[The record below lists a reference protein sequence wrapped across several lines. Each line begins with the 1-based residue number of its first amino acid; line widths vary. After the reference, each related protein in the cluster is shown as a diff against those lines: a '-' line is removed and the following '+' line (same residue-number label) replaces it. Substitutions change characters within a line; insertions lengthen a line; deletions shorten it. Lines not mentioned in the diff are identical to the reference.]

1 MVLVEQVC
9 EHPANLLYDRLTSQT
24 HSTRP
29 CRVLLTTDSK
39 TVAENTSLMVTRR
52 RTQFVHFTVAW
63 QLAAVLVL
71 VGLNALSYELFFVIS
86 LIGFLVVIELTAPLN
101 VQPAWRRRLRW
112 LILLGLVV
120 FAYVVVRRILAIL
133 PPGVI

>member
-1 MVLVEQVC
+1 
-9 EHPANLLYDRLTSQT
+9 
-24 HSTRP
+24 
-29 CRVLLTTDSK
+29 
-39 TVAENTSLMVTRR
+39 MVTRR